1 MKVSS
6 IKRIVVLSLA
16 IVFLIF
22 SFQHNSLF
30 VYADEDQRV
39 DEDQD
44 TDDIIGMIIDK
55 SIGYLLTSHNEDGSY
70 DGSYPYNVTAEI
82 CFILEVYAEGSI
94 GSSICWIKEYIVD
107 NADVT

>member
-30 VYADEDQRV
+30 VYADEDQ
-39 DEDQD
+39 D
-44 TDDIIGMIIDK
+44 TDDIIGMIVDK

-70 DGSYPYNVTAEI
+70 DGSYPYNVTVEI
-82 CFILEVYAEGSI
+82 CFILDDHAEGSI
-94 GSSICWIKEYIVD
+94 DSSICWIKEYIVD

>member
-30 VYADEDQRV
+30 VYADEDQRPAMESQV
-39 DEDQD
+39 KILQNL
-44 TDDIIGMIIDK
+44 K
-55 SIGYLLTSHNEDGSY
+55 DG
-70 DGSYPYNVTAEI
+70 
-82 CFILEVYAEGSI
+82 
-94 GSSICWIKEYIVD
+94 K
-107 NADVT
+107 

>member
-30 VYADEDQRV
+30 VYADEDQRG

-44 TDDIIGMIIDK
+44 ADD
-55 SIGYLLTSHNEDGSY
+55 TSTMNR
-70 DGSYPYNVTAEI
+70 
-82 CFILEVYAEGSI
+82 
-94 GSSICWIKEYIVD
+94 
-107 NADVT
+107 